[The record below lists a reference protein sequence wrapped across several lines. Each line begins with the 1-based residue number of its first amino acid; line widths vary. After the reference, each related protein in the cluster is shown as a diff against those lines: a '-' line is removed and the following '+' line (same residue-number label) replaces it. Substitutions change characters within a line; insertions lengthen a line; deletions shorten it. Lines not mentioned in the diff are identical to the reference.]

1 MDSLKDTPK
10 GVGCPIRRSRD
21 HRALAPPP
29 SFSQRATSFIASRC
43 QGIHQMP
50 LSCSPTP
57 SPKAAAQNSSQRSE
71 ASAGQRD
78 PRRHHLAS
86 AHRAPPARPRDRCV
100 SIAPTGATG
109 PGVSAYPCPGTTDPP
124 HKGPKVPAA
133 HPVMPASRSRL
144 ASRCQNVHGAG
155 RPARAALR
163 RSLVRAARQDAC
175 WSPVLPL
182 APTPGGGP
190 GPI

>member
-1 MDSLKDTPK
+1 MDSRRDTPQCRHC

-57 SPKAAAQNSSQRSE
+57 SPKAALRAAGERNQRTE
-71 ASAGQRD
+71 IRPDRSACPLPAVLKPCVGS
-78 PRRHHLAS
+78 PLPGP
-86 AHRAPPARPRDRCV
+86 RAPAYD
-100 SIAPTGATG
+100 
-109 PGVSAYPCPGTTDPP
+109 AYPCPGTTDPP

-144 ASRCQNVHGAG
+144 ASRCQNVHR
-155 RPARAALR
+155 RPALR
-163 RSLVRAARQDAC
+163 RAADLLLRARQADA
-175 WSPVLPL
+175 SPL
-182 APTPGGGP
+182 ARNPRLVGGP